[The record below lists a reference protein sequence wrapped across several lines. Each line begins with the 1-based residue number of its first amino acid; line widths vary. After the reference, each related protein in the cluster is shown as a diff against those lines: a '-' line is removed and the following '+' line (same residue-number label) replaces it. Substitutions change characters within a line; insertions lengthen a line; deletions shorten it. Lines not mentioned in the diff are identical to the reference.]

1 MKFNRNALLFVVL
14 LMVVG
19 NSQAHTLEQEY
30 YINNLKMTVQELY
43 DNADAYYKMS
53 VAPIEQQLNAMPP
66 DVSKEQ
72 LDAMIAQRDKYI
84 DEQENLT
91 AEFSKIRPTINS
103 YLSTLL
109 SSRCDPQ
116 AVEALKGYSDPLSSD
131 QLDLLSQ
138 YERYSLDLKAPLEVL
153 KSELERNGW
162 AKLDENSAALQQFDK
177 VWDNAPYI
185 LYIAKGSGDGISFLN
200 DIVKKVILL
209 RMRGFANS
217 KTDVEQMI
225 LNLTPSTSQ
234 TTNPAQHIELIN
246 RGTAMSQRLVEFKN
260 LIGKLDGQLSAISN
274 TNEQFNELGQ
284 QRYDVVENWYDMR
297 EELDS
302 VLLDACKYCLSQ
314 PCDTIGAY
322 TWLRGEVEP
331 MLEMVYHKS
340 YKARRDSYLT
350 LMADYDRYSIEIGSF
365 LNSVKIYTKAGQVTD
380 DTKKDIISLLQSLDY
395 YKNYYV
401 KSKEP
406 KEVSSPYLD
415 GIISEFEQMWDDNFS
430 GGDEEFKSLFEKIRG
445 DVLYYSSLNRDEII
459 RKKIDTSRESLLK
472 SKGKVKVNGASFKM
486 IPVDGGTFT
495 MGEGQDAHKVTL
507 SSYFIGQTEVTQGL
521 WKSVM
526 GNNPSYYYFYDGS
539 SCPVECVSWEDC
551 QEFIKKLNQITG
563 MYFRVPT
570 EAEWEFAARGGNKSR
585 GYIYSGGNEI
595 DNVCWYNDN
604 SGCHHFMCFMKCPN
618 NEAIHMNLYG
628 GDHSRQVK
636 KKNPNEL
643 ELFDMSGNV
652 WEWCQD
658 WYDDNY
664 YHNSPSLNPIGASS
678 GTLRVIRGGGWDS
691 ESSNCRVFS
700 RSYSEP
706 GRSHKSLGFRLA
718 L

>member
-19 NSQAHTLEQEY
+19 NSQAQTLEQEY

-53 VAPIEQQLNAMPP
+53 VAPVQEQLNAIPP

-72 LDAMIAQRDKYI
+72 LNAMIAQHDSFSK
-84 DEQENLT
+84 EQQKLT
-91 AEFSKIRPTINS
+91 SEFSEIRTTVRD
-103 YLSTLL
+103 YLSKLL
-109 SSRCDPQ
+109 SSPCDPQ
-116 AVEALKGYSDPLSSD
+116 AVAALKNYSDPLLGD
-131 QLDLLSQ
+131 QLELLNQ
-138 YERYSLDLKAPLEVL
+138 YESYALGMKAPLDAL
-153 KSELERNGW
+153 KSELESNGW
-162 AKLDENSAALQQFDK
+162 GKLDESSVALQQFDK
-177 VWDNAPYI
+177 VWDNASYI
-185 LYIAKGSGDGISFLN
+185 LYVANGRGKGVPFLN
-200 DIVKKVILL
+200 DIVKRVISL

-217 KTDVEQMI
+217 KTDIEQML
-225 LNLTPSTSQ
+225 LNLTPSNSQ
-234 TTNPAQHIELIN
+234 ATDPAQYIGQIN
-246 RGTAMSQRLVEFKN
+246 RGITISKRLNELN
-260 LIGKLDGQLSAISN
+260 QNIGKLNDQLSTISS
-274 TNEQFNELGQ
+274 TNEQFNELDK

-314 PCDTIGAY
+314 PCDTVGVY

-350 LMADYDRYSIEIGSF
+350 LMADYDRYTIEISSF
-365 LNSVKIYTKAGQVTD
+365 LNSMKIYTKAGHITD
-380 DTKKDIISLLQSLDY
+380 NTKKDIVSLLQSLDY

-401 KSKEP
+401 KSKVP
-406 KEVSSPYLD
+406 KEVSNPYLD

-563 MYFRVPT
+563 MYFRLPT